1 MKLKTS
7 LLALAVSLSCA
18 AVWAQDSK
26 PAAAGTSDERP
37 PEFYPNP
44 NLPPQKIFYKWQAR
58 GKTYYGKYVPRG
70 VTSYTKIN
78 EQGMLVSDRPTSD
91 SITVLRPVRPQDAT
105 ANPQQAGN
113 DNQPLPPGSITREQR
128 CADAQQTLQ
137 TIQTKSN
144 IVEDDGKGN
153 LIALSSEQVADR
165 KRQAE
170 GIVERLCKPLP
181 VVGSVSSVKGAPPKG
196 APTTVYGPASMPP
209 AVEPVNIPPA
219 VPPAQPILP
228 ATAVPPPQPQQ
239 APSAPGAEEM
249 STKAQAGG

>member
-26 PAAAGTSDERP
+26 PAATGTSDERP

-113 DNQPLPPGSITREQR
+113 YNQPLPPVSITREHR
-128 CADAQQTLQ
+128 CADAQQT
-137 TIQTKSN
+137 
-144 IVEDDGKGN
+144 
-153 LIALSSEQVADR
+153 
-165 KRQAE
+165 
-170 GIVERLCKPLP
+170 
-181 VVGSVSSVKGAPPKG
+181 
-196 APTTVYGPASMPP
+196 
-209 AVEPVNIPPA
+209 
-219 VPPAQPILP
+219 
-228 ATAVPPPQPQQ
+228 
-239 APSAPGAEEM
+239 
-249 STKAQAGG
+249 